1 MQYNRNYKNLS
12 QPQGFIA
19 LILVIMVTAIILVSN
34 VIISMVNT
42 SNNLANYHMAESEE
56 VSYNIDACLDDA
68 YLRITSSTSVS
79 GSFGITSGGVDC
91 DYYISAT
98 ASGLKIVTSTAT
110 TTSALG
116 NWHRQVV
123 AQVNVSTTPITISY
137 YKDGINIM
145 RVNTSEGPNSP
156 AVASDAGTGGSLWS
170 GGTLN
175 NIFSDNG
182 VTAENDITCGGTICS
197 DYEIKLI
204 KSDNNL
210 SSQNKASAVALGT
223 VSNPGYTSYGGAG
236 QLWGETWT
244 ASDINSAN
252 FGLALK
258 YRGDSD
264 SSYLKASG
272 FNFNIPNGAVITGI
286 KADVEHWA
294 HWYFD
299 HYEIHVD
306 HVIITVYYR
315 L

>member
-1 MQYNRNYKNLS
+1 MQYIRSYKNLS

-56 VSYNIDACLDDA
+56 VSYNIEACLDDA
-68 YLRITSSTSVS
+68 YWRITSSTSVS
-79 GSFGITSGGVDC
+79 GSFGITSGDVDC
-91 DYYISAT
+91 DYEISAT
-98 ASGLKIVTSTAT
+98 DSGLKIVTSTAT

-116 NWHRQVV
+116 NWHRQVI
-123 AQVNVSTTPITISY
+123 AQINVSTTPITISY

-145 RVNTSEGPNSP
+145 HVNTSEGPNSP
-156 AVASDAGTGGSLWS
+156 TVASDSGTGGQTWS

-175 NIFSDNG
+175 NIFSDNS
-182 VTAENDITCGGTICS
+182 TEAENTATCGETLCS

-204 KSDNNL
+204 KADNSL
-210 SSQNKASAVALGT
+210 SSQNKALVVALGT
-223 VSNPGYTSYGGAG
+223 TADPGYTSYGGSG
-236 QLWGETWT
+236 QLWGESWT
-244 ASDINSAN
+244 ASDINNAN
-252 FGLALK
+252 FGLAIK
-258 YRGDSD
+258 YNGDSQ

-286 KADVEHWA
+286 EANVEHWLE
-294 HWYFD
+294 YFFD

-306 HVIITVYYR
+306 HVTITIYYR
-315 L
+315 I